1 MKIDFESQIFSGM
14 SVLIVDDTPENIHIV
29 GHFLKQAGL
38 IISVAPNAEIAE
50 QLIGKVKP
58 DLILLDVMMPG
69 IDGFQL
75 CEKLKADD
83 QTKDIPIIFI
93 TIKSDIDDLL
103 RGFEVGGVDY
113 IEKPFQELEV
123 LVRTKNQL
131 SIIKLNR
138 EKKELLEKLDSLSRI
153 DLQLGISNRR
163 DLNEILKKSQSRFER
178 FGQGFSVIVGD
189 IDCFKEIN
197 DQVGYDEGDCV
208 LKKITETLKKG
219 IREADFLG
227 RWGEDE
233 FLIVLPETPLEGATK
248 VAESTRK
255 SIQDE
260 KFEIN
265 GQSVSVTISFGVS
278 CQSGKGMKLDELLKT
293 AHESL
298 HLAKE
303 RGKNQVVSG

>member
-1 MKIDFESQIFSGM
+1 MKVDFESQNFSGM
-14 SVLIVDDTPENIHIV
+14 SVLIVDDTPENISIV
-29 GHFLKQAGL
+29 GHFMKQAGL
-38 IISVAPNAEIAE
+38 NISVAPNAEIAG
-50 QLIGKVKP
+50 QLVGKVKP
-58 DLILLDVMMPG
+58 DLILLDVMLPG
-69 IDGFQL
+69 IDGFQF

-83 QTKDIPIIFI
+83 QTKDIPVIFI
-93 TIKSDIDDLL
+93 TIKSDIEDLIK
-103 RGFEVGGVDY
+103 GFEVGGVDY
-113 IEKPFQELEV
+113 IAKPFQELEV

-138 EKKELLEKLDSLSRI
+138 EKKELIKTLDSLSRI

-163 DLNEILKKSQSRFER
+163 DMNEILKKSQSRFER

-189 IDCFKEIN
+189 IDSFEKIN
-197 DQVGYDEGDCV
+197 DQGGYDEGDCV
-208 LKKITETLKKG
+208 LMKITESLKKG
-219 IREADFLG
+219 LREADFFG

-233 FLIVLPETPLEGATK
+233 FLIVLPETPIEGAIK

-260 KFEIN
+260 KFKIN
-265 GQSVSVTISFGVS
+265 GQTVSVTISFGVS
-278 CQSGKGMKLDELLKT
+278 CQSRKGMKLDELLKT
-293 AHESL
+293 AIASL

>member
-1 MKIDFESQIFSGM
+1 MKIDFESQNLSGM
-14 SVLIVDDTPENIHIV
+14 SILIVDDTQENIQIV

-38 IISVAPNAEIAE
+38 NISIAPNAEIAG

-69 IDGFQL
+69 IDGFQF

-83 QTKDIPIIFI
+83 KTKDIPIIFI
-93 TIKSDIDDLL
+93 TIKSDIKDLL

-138 EKKELLEKLDSLSRI
+138 EKKELIEKLDSLSRI
-153 DLQLGISNRR
+153 DLQLEISNRR
-163 DLNEILKKSQSRFER
+163 DMNEILKKNQSRFER

-197 DQVGYDEGDCV
+197 DQVGHDEGDCI
-208 LKKITETLKKG
+208 LKRITEIFKKG

-233 FLIVLPETPLEGATK
+233 FLIVLPETPIEGATK

-260 KFEIN
+260 NFNIN
-265 GQSVSVTISFGVS
+265 GQTVSVTLSFGVS

-293 AHESL
+293 TNANL
-298 HLAKE
+298 QLAKE
-303 RGKNQVVSG
+303 RGKNQVISG